1 LLSTTPVC
9 GGNMSE
15 DEVKYL
21 IFLAIKAERER
32 IAEAIDKIYVSYS
45 CDYDTGEISAN
56 LDKLVSDIAE
66 AIAGSK

>member
-1 LLSTTPVC
+1 MQGS

-21 IFLAIKAERER
+21 IFLAIKYERKR
-32 IAEAIDKIYVSYS
+32 IAEAIGKIYVSYS
-45 CDYDTGEISAN
+45 FDYDTGDSSAN

-66 AIAGSK
+66 AIADSK